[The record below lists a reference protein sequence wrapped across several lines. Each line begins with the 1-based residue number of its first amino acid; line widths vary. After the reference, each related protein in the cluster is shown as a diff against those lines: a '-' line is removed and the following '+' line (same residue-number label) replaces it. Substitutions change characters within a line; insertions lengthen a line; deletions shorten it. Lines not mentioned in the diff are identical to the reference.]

1 MSYFSEKVKH
11 AYNCYKAGL
20 PRKKVYGVVEKG
32 DKFLVIRCRRDSN
45 YKYCLAGG
53 GIEEGED
60 SKEAIVREC
69 SEELNA
75 VVEYVKTLG
84 FIHDKSKWKMGDE
97 EFWVDDEM
105 EIVYTK
111 FVRFGENKTLGVEGE
126 FTSQDIV
133 TEISKDEMLK
143 TVAEFV
149 KYGVKLQ

>member
-1 MSYFSEKVKH
+1 MTSQ
-11 AYNCYKAGL
+11 NG
-20 PRKKVYGVVEKG
+20 
-32 DKFLVIRCRRDSN
+32 
-45 YKYCLAGG
+45 
-53 GIEEGED
+53 
-60 SKEAIVREC
+60 
-69 SEELNA
+69 
-75 VVEYVKTLG
+75 
-84 FIHDKSKWKMGDE
+84 KWKMGDE

-111 FVRFGENKTLGVEGE
+111 FVRFGENTTLDVEGE